1 MDLIEAIRTRR
12 SVGAFTDQPV
22 EPELVVELL
31 ETAVW
36 VPNHRLTEPW
46 RFVLLTGNSATRYA
60 EIRRDIALDACI
72 STDPETISQTG
83 EGMYQKFSGI
93 PAFLAVIMK
102 ENPNP
107 DVREEDYAAC
117 CCLVQNFL
125 LLAWARGLGTSWKTF
140 KRDPRLR
147 DLLALAGDETVVGWL
162 HIGYPAATSAPKQ
175 RAAARKRFT
184 GFDGTTAR
192 STLAAA
198 LTREGEKNRGL
209 RD

>member
-36 VPNHRLTEPW
+36 VPNHRLTQPW

-60 EIRRDIALDACI
+60 EIRRDMALDACT
-72 STDPETISQTG
+72 STDPETIRQTG

-107 DVREEDYAAC
+107 EVREEDYAAC

-125 LLAWARGLGTSWKTF
+125 LLAWARELGTSWKTF

-147 DLLALAGDETVVGWL
+147 DLLALADDETVVGWL
-162 HIGYPAATSAPKQ
+162 HVGYPAGASEPKQ
-175 RAAARKRFT
+175 REVARKRFT
-184 GFDGTTAR
+184 WF
-192 STLAAA
+192 
-198 LTREGEKNRGL
+198 E
-209 RD
+209 